1 MRTITQIHAND
12 DLTLDV
18 AFADGAK
25 RRFDIKPLLCCE
37 AFAPLQNIGLFRTI
51 HNGGYFV
58 EWDNDADLSADTLY
72 MEGKPLR

>member
-1 MRTITQIHAND
+1 L
-12 DLTLDV
+12 LTAQSAGLILN
-18 AFADGAK
+18 
-25 RRFDIKPLLCCE
+25 RCCE

-72 MEGKPLR
+72 LEGKPLR